1 MTSKEYLEQIGKLEH
16 KIKCMKLRSEEYD
29 RLSMSLPSQDF
40 TRDRVQTTPNLD
52 APFVKWI
59 MKKADLDKQIENN
72 EKKLKELRAE
82 AVLKIEELDN
92 ENYKNVLVLRYLKYM
107 NWDDICCYLFAAK
120 RTVMRWH
127 ENALEGLK
135 V

>member
-29 RLSMSLPSQDF
+29 RLSMSLPTQDF

-59 MKKADLDKQIENN
+59 MKKAELDKQIENN

>member
-59 MKKADLDKQIENN
+59 MKKAELDKQIENN

>member
-59 MKKADLDKQIENN
+59 MKKAELDKQIENN

-107 NWDDICCYLFAAK
+107 NWDDICCYLFASK

>member
-16 KIKCMKLRSEEYD
+16 KIKCMRFRSQEYD

-40 TRDRVQTTPNLD
+40 TRDRVQTSPNLE

-59 MKKADLDKQIENN
+59 MKKADLDKQIEEN
-72 EKKLKELRAE
+72 EKKLKELKTQ
-82 AVLKIEELDN
+82 VILKIEEIDD

-107 NWDDICCYLFAAK
+107 TWDEISSELYTAK

-127 ENALEGLK
+127 EKGLELLM

>member
-59 MKKADLDKQIENN
+59 MKKAELDKQIENN

-127 ENALEGLK
+127 ENALESLK